1 MLPARCPGVPR
12 TCTSKGDQCVRYN
25 FYTRKIVVGPVSI
38 GENWPS
44 LAGTLAYSLDAACAV
59 PGSSD
64 AVYMFKRNRVYAH
77 AL

>member
-1 MLPARCPGVPR
+1 MYLF
-12 TCTSKGDQCVRYN
+12 KGDQCVRYN
-25 FYTRKIVVGPVSI
+25 FYTRKNVVGPVSI

-44 LAGTLAYSLDAACAV
+44 LAGTLFAYSLDAACAV

-77 AL
+77 TL